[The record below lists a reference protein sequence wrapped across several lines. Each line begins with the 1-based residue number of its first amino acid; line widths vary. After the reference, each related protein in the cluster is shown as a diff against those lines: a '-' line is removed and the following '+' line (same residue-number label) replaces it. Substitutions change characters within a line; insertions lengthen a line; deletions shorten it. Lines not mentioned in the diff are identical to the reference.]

1 MNIPAVDSLFTTPFA
16 AQLTAGLPVELV
28 ALTLE
33 DVPQMAQLESLAHSH
48 PMSEGNLADC
58 FGHLYRVLG
67 LKLSAHLDVGAN
79 TGANIDVASDSD
91 TYHVEGLL
99 GFAIVQ
105 QIIDEVT
112 LLDICLLPSQQGKGY
127 GKLLLKAVMISAKV
141 SGAVVLM
148 LEVRESNLTARA
160 LYQQAG
166 FIESGR
172 RKGYYPIEGSKED
185 AILMDL
191 AITQE

>member
-1 MNIPAVDSLFTTPFA
+1 MNIPPEDSLFTAPFA

-28 ALTLE
+28 ALTLK
-33 DVPQMAQLESLAHSH
+33 DVPQMAQLESMAHSH

-67 LKLSAHLDVGAN
+67 LKQAKPNAASV
-79 TGANIDVASDSD
+79 SDSVD
-91 TYHVEGLL
+91 GLL

-105 QIIDEVT
+105 QIVDEVT
-112 LLDICLLPSQQGKGY
+112 LLDICLLPSLQGKGY
-127 GKLLLKAVMISAKV
+127 GKLLLKAVVASAKA

-148 LEVRESNLTARA
+148 LEVRESNLAARA
-160 LYQQAG
+160 LYQKAG

-172 RKGYYPIEGSKED
+172 RKGYYPIVGGKED

-191 AITQE
+191 VITQE

>member
-1 MNIPAVDSLFTTPFA
+1 MNIPPVDSLFTTPFA

-67 LKLSAHLDVGAN
+67 LKLSAHLEVDAN
-79 TGANIDVASDSD
+79 TDIASDSD

-127 GKLLLKAVMISAKV
+127 GKLLLKAVMASAKV

-148 LEVRESNLTARA
+148 LEVRESNFAARA

-172 RKGYYPIEGSKED
+172 RKGYYPIEGGKED

>member
-1 MNIPAVDSLFTTPFA
+1 MNTPSVDSSFA
-16 AQLTAGLPVELV
+16 AQLATQLTLGLPVELV
-28 ALTLE
+28 ALTPTY
-33 DVPQMAQLESLAHSH
+33 VPQMAQLESMAHSH
-48 PMSEGNLADC
+48 PMSEGSLADC

-67 LKLSAHLDVGAN
+67 LKLSAGSDAN
-79 TGANIDVASDSD
+79 TNAVSDFASDPDSVD
-91 TYHVEGLL
+91 GLL

-105 QIIDEVT
+105 QIVDEVT

-127 GKLLLKAVMISAKV
+127 GKLLLNAVVASAKA
-141 SGAVVLM
+141 SAAVVLM
-148 LEVRESNLTARA
+148 LEVRESNLAARA
-160 LYQQAG
+160 LYQKAG

-172 RKGYYPIEGSKED
+172 RKGYYPIAGGKED

>member
-1 MNIPAVDSLFTTPFA
+1 LGIYALSPSLVDSLSS
-16 AQLTAGLPVELV
+16 AQLTTPLTLGLPVELV
-28 ALTLE
+28 ALVPT

-48 PMSEGNLADC
+48 PMTAGNLADC

-67 LKLSAHLDVGAN
+67 LKLSADLAPN
-79 TGANIDVASDSD
+79 TDAAVNSDS
-91 TYHVEGLL
+91 VEGLL

-105 QIIDEVT
+105 QIVDEVT

-127 GKLLLKAVMISAKV
+127 GKLLLNAVMASAKA

-148 LEVRESNLTARA
+148 LEVRESNLAARA
-160 LYQQAG
+160 LYQKAG

-172 RKGYYPIEGSKED
+172 RKGYYLIEGGKED

>member
-1 MNIPAVDSLFTTPFA
+1 LGIYALSPSLVDSLSS
-16 AQLTAGLPVELV
+16 AQLTTPLTLGLPVELV
-28 ALTLE
+28 ALAPI

-48 PMSEGNLADC
+48 PMTAGNLADC

-67 LKLSAHLDVGAN
+67 LKLSADLAPN
-79 TGANIDVASDSD
+79 TDAAVNSDS
-91 TYHVEGLL
+91 VEGLL

-105 QIIDEVT
+105 QIVDEVT

-127 GKLLLKAVMISAKV
+127 GKLLLNAVMASAKA

-148 LEVRESNLTARA
+148 LEVRESNLAARA
-160 LYQQAG
+160 LYQKAG

-172 RKGYYPIEGSKED
+172 RKGYYLIEGGKED

>member
-1 MNIPAVDSLFTTPFA
+1 LGIYALSPSLVDSLSS
-16 AQLTAGLPVELV
+16 AQLTTPLTLGLPVELV
-28 ALTLE
+28 ALAPI

-48 PMSEGNLADC
+48 PMTAGNLADC

-67 LKLSAHLDVGAN
+67 LKLSADLAPN
-79 TGANIDVASDSD
+79 TDAAVNSDS
-91 TYHVEGLL
+91 VEGLL

-105 QIIDEVT
+105 QIVDEVT
-112 LLDICLLPSQQGKGY
+112 LLDICLLPSQQGKGF
-127 GKLLLKAVMISAKV
+127 GKLLLNAVMASAKA

-148 LEVRESNLTARA
+148 LEVRESNLAARA
-160 LYQQAG
+160 LYQKAG

-172 RKGYYPIEGSKED
+172 RKGYYLIEGGKED

>member
-1 MNIPAVDSLFTTPFA
+1 MNTPSVYSSFA
-16 AQLTAGLPVELV
+16 AQIATQLTLGLPVELV
-28 ALTLE
+28 ALTPTY
-33 DVPQMAQLESLAHSH
+33 VPQMAQLESMAHSH
-48 PMSEGNLADC
+48 PMSEGSLADC

-67 LKLSAHLDVGAN
+67 LKLSAGLDAN
-79 TGANIDVASDSD
+79 TDAVSDFASDPDSVD
-91 TYHVEGLL
+91 GLL

-105 QIIDEVT
+105 QIVDEVT

-127 GKLLLKAVMISAKV
+127 GKLLLNAVVASAKA
-141 SGAVVLM
+141 SAAVVLM
-148 LEVRESNLTARA
+148 LEVRESNLAARA
-160 LYQQAG
+160 LYQKAG

-172 RKGYYPIEGSKED
+172 RKGYYPIAGGKED

>member
-1 MNIPAVDSLFTTPFA
+1 LGIYALSPSLVDSLSS
-16 AQLTAGLPVELV
+16 AQLTTPLTLGLPVELV
-28 ALTLE
+28 ALAPI

-48 PMSEGNLADC
+48 PMSAGNLADC

-67 LKLSAHLDVGAN
+67 LKLSADLAPN
-79 TGANIDVASDSD
+79 TDAAVNSDS
-91 TYHVEGLL
+91 VEGLL

-105 QIIDEVT
+105 QIVDEVT

-127 GKLLLKAVMISAKV
+127 GKLLLNAVMASAKA

-148 LEVRESNLTARA
+148 LEVRESNLAART
-160 LYQQAG
+160 LYQKAG

-172 RKGYYPIEGSKED
+172 RKGYYLIEGGKED

>member
-1 MNIPAVDSLFTTPFA
+1 MNIPPEDSLFTTPFA

-28 ALTLE
+28 ALTLKN
-33 DVPQMAQLESLAHSH
+33 VPQMAQLESMAHSH

-67 LKLSAHLDVGAN
+67 LKLSAGSDAN
-79 TGANIDVASDSD
+79 TDAASDPDSVD
-91 TYHVEGLL
+91 GLL

-105 QIIDEVT
+105 QIVDEVT

-127 GKLLLKAVMISAKV
+127 GKLLLNAVVASAKA
-141 SGAVVLM
+141 SAAVVLM
-148 LEVRESNLTARA
+148 LEVRESNLAARA
-160 LYQQAG
+160 LYQKAG

-172 RKGYYPIEGSKED
+172 RKGYYPIAGGKED